1 MALAPE
7 PLDVA
12 ALVAERLEA
21 AQRRHGGIAAFL
33 ERPGKAPQ
41 FTAVPVQGDPA
52 RLAQLLD
59 NLLDNAAQHGAVG
72 EALVIR
78 VETQDAFAVIE
89 VSNISPPIDP
99 QLVARLFNP
108 LVSAAAGDASAG
120 LGYGLYVCQAIAV
133 AHGGDLAYT
142 YEDPFVTMTTRLPLV
157 LP

>member
-1 MALAPE
+1 LGLLRQGRMALARE
-7 PLDVA
+7 RLDVA

-78 VETQDAFAVIE
+78 VETQDAFAVVE

-99 QLVARLFNP
+99 QLVARVFNP
-108 LVSAAAGDASAG
+108 LVSAAAGDASAW

-142 YEDPFVTMTTRLPLV
+142 
-157 LP
+157 